1 MNSAL
6 QESVKIQHFITKKKY
21 ITQRVPNQLKESN
34 IKCSGLSVNMAAA
47 ITSLEMDMTLMSF
60 CNIIICQRLRF
71 LPL

>member
-1 MNSAL
+1 MNSAP
-6 QESVKIQHFITKKKY
+6 QESVKIQHFITKKK

-34 IKCSGLSVNMAAA
+34 LKCSGLSVNMAAA
-47 ITSLEMDMTLMSF
+47 ITLLDMDMTLMSF